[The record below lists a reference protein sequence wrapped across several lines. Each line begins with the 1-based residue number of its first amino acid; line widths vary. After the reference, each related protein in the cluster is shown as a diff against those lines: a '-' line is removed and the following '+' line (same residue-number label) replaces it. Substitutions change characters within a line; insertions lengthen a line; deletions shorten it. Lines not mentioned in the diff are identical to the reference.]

1 MILCGNLIISFLVN
15 CVNPF
20 FIVRHEI
27 SDRRSKIRERHIL
40 VKYSYKRDNR
50 KRSRPPVRA
59 LYRAR
64 TRLVRLRP
72 KKGDEKPMN
81 EHKYICRPPRAPAAP
96 FGVLVG
102 RCAYAQK
109 GLLPPAPLPAFG
121 AGGQKRL
128 RRIETL
134 RYTERNPLTYRPL
147 DSCKGYEDFGKIF
160 STPSGQP

>member
-27 SDRRSKIRERHIL
+27 SDRRSKIRERQIL

-50 KRSRPPVRA
+50 KRNRPPAWA
-59 LYRAR
+59 LYRAQA
-64 TRLVRLRP
+64 RLVQLRSGQGEKREDKRTQIYMP
-72 KKGDEKPMN
+72 ASSGSCSAFRGPRRPVRIRAKGSPPP
-81 EHKYICRPPRAPAAP
+81 CPPPR
-96 FGVLVG
+96 V
-102 RCAYAQK
+102 R
-109 GLLPPAPLPAFG
+109 
-121 AGGQKRL
+121 GGGSKRL

-134 RYTERNPLTYRPL
+134 RYAERNPLTYRHLAPRQ
-147 DSCKGYEDFGKIF
+147 GYEDFGKIF